1 MIGIRGV
8 RLHTMRR
15 LRSSRWA
22 VVPALALLTVMAGC
36 AAGPPPRVWAASV
49 CSALSPWRAEIN
61 TLTSRAEQVT
71 PQSASPE
78 LAKDNL
84 VRMLEGARD
93 ASGRARDQ
101 VAAAGVPEVDD
112 GEAIADG
119 MVKSLTKIRDAYGQ
133 ARDGV
138 QALPTTEPATFY
150 QGVAGVMT
158 KLQQEYEGSALD
170 TSSLR
175 SQELKEA
182 FAEVPECR

>member
-1 MIGIRGV
+1 
-8 RLHTMRR
+8 MRR
-15 LRSSRWA
+15 LRSSRA
-22 VVPALALLTVMAGC
+22 AGVPALALLVVLAGC
-36 AAGPPPRVWAASV
+36 AAGPPPRAWAAAV
-49 CSALSPWRAEIN
+49 CSALSPWRVEID
-61 TLTSRAEQVT
+61 TLTSRAGQVT

-101 VAAAGVPEVDD
+101 VKAAGVPEVDD
-112 GEAIADG
+112 GEAIAAG
-119 MVKSLTKIRDAYGQ
+119 MVGSLSMIADAYGR

-138 QALPTTEPATFY
+138 QALPTTEADVFY
-150 QGVAGVMT
+150 QGVTDVMAR
-158 KLQQEYEGSALD
+158 LQSDYEGSALD

-175 SQELKEA
+175 SQELKQA

>member
-1 MIGIRGV
+1 MRG
-8 RLHTMRR
+8 
-15 LRSSRWA
+15 LRSSRLA
-22 VVPALALLTVMAGC
+22 VVPALALLAVLAGC

-49 CSALSPWRAEIN
+49 CSALSPWRAEIA

-101 VAAAGVPEVDD
+101 VEAAGVPEVDG
-112 GEAIADG
+112 GEAIARGVVD
-119 MVKSLTKIRDAYGQ
+119 SLSKVRDAYGR

-138 QALPTTEPATFY
+138 QALPTTEAAAFY
-150 QGVAGVMT
+150 QGVTEVMT
-158 KLQQEYEGSALD
+158 RLGQDYEGSALD
-170 TSSLR
+170 ASSLR